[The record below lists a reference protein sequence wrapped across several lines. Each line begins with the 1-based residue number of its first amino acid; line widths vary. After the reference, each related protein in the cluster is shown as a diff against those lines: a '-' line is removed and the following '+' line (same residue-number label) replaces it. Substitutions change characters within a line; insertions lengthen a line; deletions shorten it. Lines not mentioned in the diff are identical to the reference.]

1 MLATLEA
8 KLIAVVVLLLA
19 AGGWGVYEHYHLVH
33 EGEALYEAK
42 VAKVTAAAEAK
53 RTADLA
59 KQRTA
64 DVAMNNVIE
73 EMYEKALAKSAA
85 DNSDLSSRLRNYEA
99 ASRRGAAVPGDPAT
113 PAGPDAP
120 AAEPGGD
127 PAVIRSITA
136 VANAAGHDAQQV
148 IALQSYIKQECH

>member
-19 AGGWGVYEHYHLVH
+19 AGGWGVYEHYHLLH

-53 RTADLA
+53 RATELKADAVKQAAIIQSIGDDYEANLASANARVADLA
-59 KQRTA
+59 G
-64 DVAMNNVIE
+64 
-73 EMYEKALAKSAA
+73 
-85 DNSDLSSRLRNYEA
+85 RLRQYESA
-99 ASRRGAAVPGDPAT
+99 RRSGAALPGDPAT
-113 PAGPDAP
+113 PTGPDAP
-120 AAEPGGD
+120 ATESGGD

>member
-1 MLATLEA
+1 MFATLEA

-59 KQRTA
+59 KQHTVDMANIKSIEDQYHAATKYFDDTNA
-64 DVAMNNVIE
+64 DLL
-73 EMYEKALAKSAA
+73 K
-85 DNSDLSSRLRNYEA
+85 RLRDYEV
-99 ASRRGAAVPGDPAT
+99 ASRRGAALPGDPAT
-113 PAGPDAP
+113 SAGPDAP
-120 AAEPGGD
+120 ATESGGD

>member
-19 AGGWGVYEHYHLVH
+19 AGGWGVYEHYHLLH

-53 RTADLA
+53 RAADLA
-59 KQRTA
+59 KQRTTDLA
-64 DVAMNNVIE
+64 NLKTIE
-73 EMYEKALAKSAA
+73 DNYEARLASTSALTDSLA
-85 DNSDLSSRLRNYEA
+85 LRLRDYEA

-113 PAGPDAP
+113 PAGPDA
-120 AAEPGGD
+120 AA
-127 PAVIRSITA
+127 V
-136 VANAAGHDAQQV
+136 VANRVDRAVDRVITSAGHDADQV